1 MQKMR
6 NYWVWVTLFDCVE
19 LPQLSRVL
27 MGTMI
32 NLQMVSRCL
41 LVQLVHH
48 RVRLQHGKYEL
59 KSLKMLQHWKCK
71 DFSVK
76 MHCLLKKVKVT
87 FLL

>member
-1 MQKMR
+1 
-6 NYWVWVTLFDCVE
+6 
-19 LPQLSRVL
+19 

-48 RVRLQHGKYEL
+48 GVRLQHGKYEL
-59 KSLKMLQHWKCK
+59 KSLKMLQHGKCK

-76 MHCLLKKVKVT
+76 MHGLLKKSESHFPFVINRVFVFFGQLNT
-87 FLL
+87 IFH